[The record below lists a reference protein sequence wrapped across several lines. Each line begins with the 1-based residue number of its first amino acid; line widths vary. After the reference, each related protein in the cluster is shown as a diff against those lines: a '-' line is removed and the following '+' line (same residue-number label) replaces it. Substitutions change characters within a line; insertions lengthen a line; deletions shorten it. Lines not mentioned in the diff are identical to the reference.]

1 MQDMSQLYPL
11 FADVTDRTVLV
22 VGGGHVAERKVLG
35 LLESGA
41 QITVV
46 SPELTEKLAEL
57 HSDGQI
63 EVCRCDYQKGDLA
76 GAWLVIAATNDEQV
90 NQQIFTEANERHIF
104 CNVVDR
110 PELCSFQVPA
120 VVRRSDLQIAVST
133 SGTSPILA
141 KLIRQQLQKEY
152 GKHYEI
158 LPAKLGELRDH
169 YKKKYP
175 DNQSRRAELLE
186 EFINSEALDL
196 LQQGKNDDFQALLN
210 KWKDR

>member
-1 MQDMSQLYPL
+1 MYPL
-11 FADVTDRTVLV
+11 FADIADRAVLV
-22 VGGGHVAERKVLG
+22 IGGGHVAERKVLG

-46 SPELTEKLAEL
+46 SPKLTEKLVEL

-76 GAWLVIAATNDEQV
+76 GAWLVIAATNDEQI
-90 NQQIFTEANERHIF
+90 NRQIFTEANERHIF

-120 VVRRSDLQIAVST
+120 VVRRGDLQIAVST

-152 GKHYEI
+152 SKHYEI
-158 LPAKLGELRDH
+158 FLVQLGELRDH

-186 EFINSEALDL
+186 EFINSDALDL
-196 LQQGKNDDFQALLN
+196 LQQGKNDAFRVLLN
-210 KWKDR
+210 EWKNR

>member
-1 MQDMSQLYPL
+1 MSTMYPL
-11 FADVTDRTVLV
+11 FADVADRAVLV
-22 VGGGHVAERKVLG
+22 IGGGHVAERKVLG

-46 SPELTEKLAEL
+46 SPELTKKLAEL
-57 HSDGQI
+57 HADGQI
-63 EVCRCDYQKGDLA
+63 EVCRCDYQRGDLA
-76 GAWLVIAATNDEQV
+76 GAWLVIAATDDEQI
-90 NQQIFTEANERHIF
+90 NRQIFTEANERHIF

-120 VVRRSDLQIAVST
+120 VVRRGDLQIAVST

-158 LPAKLGELRDH
+158 FPAKLGELRAH

-175 DNQSRRAELLE
+175 DNQSRRGELLE
-186 EFINSEALDL
+186 EFVNSEALDL
-196 LQQGKNDDFQALLN
+196 LQQGKFDDFQALLN
-210 KWKDR
+210 EWKDR

>member
-1 MQDMSQLYPL
+1 MNQLYPL
-11 FADVTDRTVLV
+11 FADIADRAVLV
-22 VGGGHVAERKVLG
+22 IGGGHVAERKVLG

-120 VVRRSDLQIAVST
+120 VVRRGDLQIAVST

-152 GKHYEI
+152 SKHYEI
-158 LPAKLGELRDH
+158 FLAKLGELRDH
-169 YKKKYP
+169 YKKQYP
-175 DNQSRRAELLE
+175 DNQLRRGELLE
-186 EFINSEALDL
+186 EFVNSEALDL
-196 LQQGKNDDFQALLN
+196 LQHGKVDEFQALLDE
-210 KWKDR
+210 WKNR

>member
-1 MQDMSQLYPL
+1 MNQLYPL
-11 FADVTDRTVLV
+11 FADIADRAVLV
-22 VGGGHVAERKVLG
+22 IGGGHVAERKVLG

-76 GAWLVIAATNDEQV
+76 GAWLVIAATNDEQI
-90 NQQIFTEANERHIF
+90 NRQIFTEANERHIF

-120 VVRRSDLQIAVST
+120 VVRRGDLQIAVST